1 MEAQDL
7 PTITSFTNMSALIAW
22 PFIADILGRIPVIP
36 GPPPP
41 PLPPRDLRP
50 PDPRLPGGEGEPV
63 DARSLNGELAGVEV
77 HLARGGF
84 HVTPSVGDRHL
95 HKTGD
100 W

>member
-41 PLPPRDLRP
+41 PPP
-50 PDPRLPGGEGEPV
+50 PV
-63 DARSLNGELAGVEV
+63 ISAPLIPLYLAVKVSL
-77 HLARGGF
+77 
-84 HVTPSVGDRHL
+84 
-95 HKTGD
+95 
-100 W
+100 